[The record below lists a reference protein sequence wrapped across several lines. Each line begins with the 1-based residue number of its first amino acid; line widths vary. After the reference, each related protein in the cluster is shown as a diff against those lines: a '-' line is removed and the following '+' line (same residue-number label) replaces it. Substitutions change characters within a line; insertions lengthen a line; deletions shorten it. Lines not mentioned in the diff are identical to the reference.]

1 MNFGYIK
8 SKLSG
13 KESIFN
19 SQIKVP
25 NKFEYNIPEVLDQ
38 GDKPI
43 CTACSVHIF
52 LKWNYNKDFNLYKI
66 FENSSPTQEGTQIKN
81 VLEYLKRE
89 KLIDNYGLVKSDIVL
104 KTAILI
110 NGPCVI
116 GLPAYNTTEYFW
128 KGTGKTQGHAVSII
142 GWDTSGFI
150 IRNSWGYNWGNL
162 GNTILPYED
171 FNKALEIWTLIK

>member
-43 CTACSVHIF
+43 CTACSTHVF

-89 KLIDNYGLVKSDIVL
+89 KLIDNYGLVKSDIGSSVD
-104 KTAILI
+104 AD
-110 NGPCVI
+110 
-116 GLPAYNTTEYFW
+116 
-128 KGTGKTQGHAVSII
+128 GTRHTSRKDKSKSLNDIISGKHKPSSYHEGIA
-142 GWDTSGFI
+142 
-150 IRNSWGYNWGNL
+150 R
-162 GNTILPYED
+162 D
-171 FNKALEIWTLIK
+171 FNIESLWVKKDFYEKS